1 MSARAPS
8 AAAEAPAAGSGPLV
22 VARALP
28 APDDG
33 LKRVSWPLTIW
44 RLALEPGLHPWNA
57 RWRLRR
63 PGPVAALAVALL
75 LLLLFAASG
84 CSSAPRQSLR
94 SAAGSPRP
102 SEGLR
107 CESVLLS
114 HEIQIPP
121 EGELADV
128 RLTIEDLPP
137 TTGKL
142 RVLVRRPRFEADL
155 ELAADQKPA
164 FDKVL
169 DLSPAAGQRSLTVVL
184 SRPRRAP
191 GDWPRRECKACRV
204 DVELTGLF
212 GAREALG
219 AFFDRAMQQAAA
231 IDAGFTAQSPDPATR
246 PDGALRDAAEAMI
259 AEGKRC
265 GVALDPALRPALA
278 ALARLDAAR
287 AILYS
292 EDPPGLPDAAVVRHA
307 WDVATDAMEGAVAA
321 SARAAG
327 WPASLRPGSAGRLT
341 AAAAHLEAVGQVASL
356 RGEDRGI
363 AARFIGLALAG
374 DPAVQKRRLASLPP
388 IRDLDD
394 AQARLAWVNVRAG
407 SALPIPGVSRG
418 AAIRLRDWAVPIRGK
433 RCIGPGGAAPVR
445 NPEEDAASVARLLG
459 GDRQRLRIARAAD
472 IPQVREA
479 LRRSGD
485 LLCEAAQPEV
495 AELFQ
500 DLADK
505 DLGPIAERLEEIFRE
520 VDPRREQDEV
530 SRAVLARTSHL
541 LCRIFEAEA
550 LQQRLATVAGY
561 RVFVEGGTRVL
572 EVLPQPLICG
582 NQLLT
587 AREIR
592 RRLRAAY
599 RAALDAH
606 ALKDRLCP
614 VRGGKCPDEVA
625 ASVRRIFGLHR
636 PEIAAPAPAE
646 SRRLDFPP
654 PFGFSDEWVQK
665 LDRCAQEACEA
676 LSRLRAEAPPGQFEG
691 AVCPPREPGVER
703 PQEVTLANPESPSS
717 LTLASCDPHAGVRL
731 TLRRLR
737 DAGTLV
743 AIASAHPFRYGSE
756 NVTRQGR
763 HPQLGRIYER
773 VADLTDPGD
782 VSRRTDS
789 VFEVALTPTVA
800 NQVFWFFSL
809 RRRDY

>member
-33 LKRVSWPLTIW
+33 LRRVSWPLTIC
-44 RLALEPGLHPWNA
+44 RLALEPGLHPWSA
-57 RWRLRR
+57 RWRLYRR
-63 PGPVAALAVALL
+63 GPVAALAVALL

-84 CSSAPRQSLR
+84 CSSAPRHSLR
-94 SAAGSPRP
+94 SSASSPPP
-102 SEGLR
+102 SRGLR
-107 CESVLLS
+107 CESVLVS
-114 HEIQIPP
+114 QEIQVPP

-128 RLTIEDLPP
+128 RLTIEDLPQ

-142 RVLVRRPRFEADL
+142 RVLVRRPRFEASL
-155 ELAADQKPA
+155 ELATDQRPE

-169 DLSPAAGQRSLTVVL
+169 ELSTTPGQRSLTVVL
-184 SRPRRAP
+184 SRPRRARD
-191 GDWPRRECKACRV
+191 DWPRRECKACRL
-204 DVELTGLF
+204 DIELTGLF

-231 IDAGFTAQSPDPATR
+231 IDAGFSAQAPEPATR
-246 PDGALRDAAEAMI
+246 PDGALREAAEAMI
-259 AEGKRC
+259 SEGKRC
-265 GVALDPALRPALA
+265 GVALEPALRPALA
-278 ALARLDAAR
+278 ALARLDGAR
-287 AILYS
+287 ALLYG
-292 EDPPGLPDAAVVRHA
+292 EDPPGLPDAAAVRHA
-307 WDVATDAMEGAVAA
+307 WDLATDAMDGVMAA
-321 SARAAG
+321 SARGAG
-327 WPASLRPGSAGRLT
+327 WPASLRPGSAGRL
-341 AAAAHLEAVGQVASL
+341 AASALQLEAVSQVASL

-363 AARFIGLALAG
+363 AARWIGLALAG
-374 DPAVQKRRLASLPP
+374 DPAVQKRRLAALPP

-407 SALPIPGVSRG
+407 SVLPIPGLSRG

-445 NPEEDAASVARLLG
+445 NAEEDAASVGRLLG

-485 LLCEAAQPEV
+485 LLCEGAQPDV
-495 AELFQ
+495 SELFR

-505 DLGPIAERLEEIFRE
+505 DLGPVAARLEEIFTE
-520 VDPRREQDEV
+520 ADPRREHDEIT
-530 SRAVLARTSHL
+530 RAVLARASRL
-541 LCRIFEAEA
+541 LCGIFDAEG
-550 LQQRLATVAGY
+550 LQQRLGTVAGY
-561 RVFVEGGTRVL
+561 KVFVEGGTRIL

-582 NQLLT
+582 SQLLT
-587 AREIR
+587 PREIR
-592 RRLRAAY
+592 RRLRAGY

-625 ASVRRIFGLHR
+625 ASVRKIFGLHR
-636 PEIAAPAPAE
+636 PELAAPAPGE
-646 SRRLDFPP
+646 GRRLDFPP
-654 PFGFSDEWVQK
+654 AFGFSDEWVQK

-676 LSRLRAEAPPGQFEG
+676 LSRLRGEAPAGQFEG
-691 AVCPPREPGVER
+691 AVCQPREPGVER
-703 PQEVTLANPESPSS
+703 PQEVTLASPEAPSS

-773 VADLTDPGD
+773 VADLTDSGD
-782 VSRRTDS
+782 VSRRADS